1 MQAVI
6 LEVRERTRQGR
17 EVPVTGRIGSHAVFS
32 RHEAGQSAPWHEQVL
47 YPWEQ
52 VGPHLVELVHGPHSR
67 NRPAGVRVRA
77 PPRAGLVSPHN
88 FRVAA
93 EYRGSDV
100 VPATDF
106 LAPDT
111 SFRRSIRFVR
121 YRKRD
126 GIGS

>member
-6 LEVRERTRQGR
+6 LEARERTRQGR
-17 EVPVTGRIGSHAVFS
+17 EVPVTGRIGSHAGFS
-32 RHEAGQSAPWHEQVL
+32 RREAGQAAPWHEQVL

-77 PPRAGLVSPHN
+77 PPRAGLVSPQN

-93 EYRGSDV
+93 ECRRSDV
-100 VPATDF
+100 GLATDF
-106 LAPDT
+106 PAPET
-111 SFRRSIRFVR
+111 SFRRRICLAC
-121 YRKRD
+121 YRERD